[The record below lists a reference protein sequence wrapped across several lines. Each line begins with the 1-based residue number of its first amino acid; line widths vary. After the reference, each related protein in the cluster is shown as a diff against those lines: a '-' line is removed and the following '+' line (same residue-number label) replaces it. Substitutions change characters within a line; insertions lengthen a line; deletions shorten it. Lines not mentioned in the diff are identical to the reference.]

1 MPHGQQ
7 VNGIIPMESVNF
19 EEMRRSMVDSQLR
32 TSGVTDAWVVAAMG
46 SIAREDFVPVTHR
59 AIAYMDRSIALG
71 DGAVLNPPVSTA
83 LLLQAAEVRA
93 DDNVL
98 LVGEADGY
106 FAAILRARVGA
117 LTVAA
122 ADNMSAAKSAAP
134 FSLIIVDGA
143 AEELPAALLGF
154 AADGARLV
162 TGVIEGAVTR
172 LAKGFVH
179 NGKIALKSFEDSEIA
194 PLAAFARKPEFVF

>member
-1 MPHGQQ
+1 
-7 VNGIIPMESVNF
+7 MESVSF

-32 TSGVTDAWVVAAMG
+32 TSGVMDAWVIAAMG
-46 SIAREDFVPVTHR
+46 SVAREDFVPATHR
-59 AIAYMDRSIALG
+59 ATAYMDRSIALD
-71 DGAVLNPPVSTA
+71 DGSVLNPAVSTA

-98 LVGEADGY
+98 LVGKADGY
-106 FAAILRARVGA
+106 AAAILRMRVTA
-117 LTVAA
+117 LTAVA
-122 ADNMSAAKSAAP
+122 ADNLTAAQPGAP
-134 FSLIIVDGA
+134 FSLIIIDGA
-143 AEELPAALLGF
+143 AEELPTALLNL
-154 AADGARLV
+154 ATDGARLV

-172 LAKGFVH
+172 LAKGYVH

>member
-1 MPHGQQ
+1 
-7 VNGIIPMESVNF
+7 MESVSF

-32 TSGVTDAWVVAAMG
+32 TSGVMDAWVIAAMG
-46 SIAREDFVPVTHR
+46 SVAREDFVPATHR
-59 AIAYMDRSIALG
+59 ATAYMDRSIALD
-71 DGAVLNPPVSTA
+71 DGSVLNPAVSTA

-98 LVGEADGY
+98 LVGKADGY
-106 FAAILRARVGA
+106 AAAILRMRVTA
-117 LTVAA
+117 LTAIA
-122 ADNMSAAKSAAP
+122 ADNLTAAQSDAP
-134 FSLIIVDGA
+134 FSLIIIDGA
-143 AEELPAALLGF
+143 AEELPTALLNL
-154 AADGARLV
+154 ATDGARLV

-172 LAKGFVH
+172 LAKGYVH

>member
-1 MPHGQQ
+1 MASQ
-7 VNGIIPMESVNF
+7 VDGNIPMESVNF

-32 TSGVTDAWVVAAMG
+32 TSGVMDPWVIAAMG
-46 SIAREDFVPVTHR
+46 SIAREDFVPATHR
-59 AIAYMDRSIALG
+59 ATAYMDRSTALE
-71 DGAVLNPPVSTA
+71 DGTVLNPAVSTA

-98 LVGEADGY
+98 LVGKADGY
-106 FAAILRARVGA
+106 VAAILRLRVNT
-117 LTVAA
+117 LTAVA
-122 ADNMSAAKSAAP
+122 ADNLSAAQPAAP
-134 FSLIIVDGA
+134 YSLIIVDGA
-143 AEELPAALLGF
+143 AEELSDALLNL

-172 LAKGFVH
+172 LAKGYVH
-179 NGKIALKSFEDSEIA
+179 KGKVALKSFEDSEIA